1 MIAVDELYTT
11 ARTLTAAPHGLLRRV
26 NALIPHASNTVAE
39 SQLGGRADIHRIPWN
54 GPAANLALDIAAAV
68 RRHESTLTL
77 LLFQQARF
85 RPDGDRQTLDAIGR
99 LPVLVDHAI
108 ASGHGGR
115 PRSATPP
122 TTSPPGRVAAAR
134 SSTKPTTT
142 SSPGRPHPRRSR
154 RALTA
159 IGACTSRPDG
169 STPATPPMS
178 CAAPAATTTDSPC
191 DGTRG
196 RGSPCS
202 RTGAR
207 PPRREVGGGRY
218 APAHAGHHHDV
229 GRALVHRIVRRA
241 RHRRRV
247 QRRRTRSLVG
257 HAR

>member
-115 PRSATPP
+115 PPVRDAAHDLTAWARRCRALLDEAHDDEQPWTPAPSALPPCPDCNRRLYLAPGWQYAGDAADVLCRTCRDDDGQPLRWDAGTWLAVLAHRSAAT
-122 TTSPPGRVAAAR
+122 AA
-134 SSTKPTTT
+134 
-142 SSPGRPHPRRSR
+142 
-154 RALTA
+154 
-159 IGACTSRPDG
+159 
-169 STPATPPMS
+169 
-178 CAAPAATTTDSPC
+178 
-191 DGTRG
+191 
-196 RGSPCS
+196 
-202 RTGAR
+202 
-207 PPRREVGGGRY
+207 
-218 APAHAGHHHDV
+218 
-229 GRALVHRIVRRA
+229 
-241 RHRRRV
+241 
-247 QRRRTRSLVG
+247 
-257 HAR
+257 